1 MSMRLE
7 RSHAV
12 AIAVG
17 AGSLALDQATKA
29 VFESWDCGDVIC
41 PLRNHELMLGIV
53 GGSVLQVILASIAG
67 LALFAGWVWLASKRA
82 PIPAVAIALVVSGIV
97 GNLVDRLALGSV
109 RDFFDFPGNTVI
121 NVADVSLIV
130 GVLIAVGA
138 LIVGMARD
146 RPDQDVNA
154 IR

>member
-1 MSMRLE
+1 MSPRLE
-7 RSHAV
+7 RSHTV
-12 AIAVG
+12 ALAVG
-17 AGSLALDQATKA
+17 VGSVAVDQVTKA

-67 LALFAGWVWLASKRA
+67 LALFGGWVWLASKRA
-82 PIPAVAIALVVSGIV
+82 PIPAVAVALVVSGIV
-97 GNLVDRLALGSV
+97 GNLIDRLALGSV

-121 NVADVSLIV
+121 NVADVSLVV

-138 LIVGMARD
+138 LLVGISGDAG
-146 RPDQDVNA
+146 DQDVNA
-154 IR
+154 SP